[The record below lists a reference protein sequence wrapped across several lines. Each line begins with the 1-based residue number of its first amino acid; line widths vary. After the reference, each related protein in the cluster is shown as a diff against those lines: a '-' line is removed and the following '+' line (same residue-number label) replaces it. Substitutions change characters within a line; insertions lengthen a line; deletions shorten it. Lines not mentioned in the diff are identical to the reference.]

1 MITDRHRHAMYDHR
15 HMNIHRHTMYTERLQ
30 THFLALVLLGKS
42 TTKPPVKPALIDCC
56 VISSTWQ
63 DKGLASLAT
72 GVWGQHL
79 HKATCHWHD
88 AKIHLLTNKVF
99 QSENKAQNLR
109 QRESLTLLHFT
120 TIQLLCCGPLEDP
133 TLAVLSLWRSKVPHR
148 LTGWKDPNT

>member
-1 MITDRHRHAMYDHR
+1 MYDHR
-15 HMNIHRHTMYTERLQ
+15 HTNIHRHTEYTERLQ

-63 DKGLASLAT
+63 DKGLASLAA
-72 GVWGQHL
+72 GVCGEHS
-79 HKATCHWHD
+79 HKATWPWHD

-99 QSENKAQNLR
+99 HFENKEQNLQ
-109 QRESLTLLHFT
+109 QRESLTLHHFT

-133 TLAVLSLWRSKVPHR
+133 TFAVWSLWRSKVPRR
-148 LTGWKDPNT
+148 LTRWKDPNT